1 LTEAESQSRAKNWW
15 QRPRFALIGLCLIG
29 TAAVASTFYKT
40 QADSSASDKKSTDT
54 SNSATKAETNDR
66 QIELDVETQK
76 KLGIN
81 FGMAEQRPLRKL
93 IRAPGTVSFD
103 ERNVTHL
110 KPRTQGRV
118 TQLMVQ
124 PGDSVITGQVLAKLD
139 ANSILESRRVMDTAR
154 ASLNDASAAQKQA
167 AAALDRANYLIS
179 YKATTPADV
188 EKRQADAA
196 KALATVQSAQ
206 AQLDASTAQYE
217 RLAPVADEPGASGI
231 ISPIAGVV
239 TTANITLGEVIDTNQ
254 DAFTVADP
262 SRMLVHASLY
272 ASDIGLVK
280 RGDDVTILASEQLL
294 AGKIRSVNVALD
306 AATNTAAARIELPNP
321 DLFLR
326 ANMFVSVLIQ
336 ADLARKAITIPA
348 AAVQITEQGPVAFV
362 RTAPTTFERRD
373 IQLGLQQS
381 EWVEVQKGVA
391 EGETVVTNGSFGLKA
406 ILLRSLLGSTN

>member
-1 LTEAESQSRAKNWW
+1 
-15 QRPRFALIGLCLIG
+15 
-29 TAAVASTFYKT
+29 
-40 QADSSASDKKSTDT
+40 
-54 SNSATKAETNDR
+54 
-66 QIELDVETQK
+66 
-76 KLGIN
+76 
-81 FGMAEQRPLRKL
+81 M
-93 IRAPGTVSFD
+93 VSFD

-124 PGDSVITGQVLAKLD
+124 PGDPVTAGQVLAKLD
-139 ANSILESRRVMDTAR
+139 ANSVLESRRVMETAR
-154 ASLNDASAAQKQA
+154 ASLNDALAAQKQTQ
-167 AAALDRANYLIS
+167 AALDRANYLIS

-188 EKRQADAA
+188 EKRQADMA

-217 RLAPVADEPGASGI
+217 RLAPINDEPGTSGI
-231 ISPIAGVV
+231 VSPIAGVV
-239 TTANITLGEVIDTNQ
+239 TTANITLGEVVETNQ

-262 SRMLVHASLY
+262 SRMLVQASLY

-306 AATNTAAARIELPNP
+306 AATNTAAARIELLNP

-336 ADLARKAITIPA
+336 ADLGRKAITIPA
-348 AAVQITEQGPVAFV
+348 TAVQITEQGPVAFV

-373 IQLGLQQS
+373 IQVGLQQA
-381 EWVEVQKGVA
+381 EWVEVQKGIA

>member
-1 LTEAESQSRAKNWW
+1 MAHFDGQQRSRRWLRGRNVA
-15 QRPRFALIGLCLIG
+15 A
-29 TAAVASTFYKT
+29 AAVLLAVVAASAFIYKT
-40 QADSSASDKKSTDT
+40 RADTPKAGAETADTSASGKPDEQNDK
-54 SNSATKAETNDR
+54 

-81 FGMAEQRPLRKL
+81 FGAAEQRQLRKL
-93 IRAPGTVSFD
+93 IRAPGMVSFD
-103 ERNVTHL
+103 ERRVTHL

-124 PGDSVITGQVLAKLD
+124 PGDPVTAGQVLAKLD
-139 ANSILESRRVMDTAR
+139 SNSILESKRLMDTAR
-154 ASLNDASAAQKQA
+154 ASLSDAIAAQKQTQ
-167 AAALDRANYLIS
+167 AALDRANYLIT

-188 EKRQADAA
+188 EKRQADSA
-196 KALATVQSAQ
+196 KALATVQSAH
-206 AQLDASTAQYE
+206 AQRDASTAQYE
-217 RLAPVADEPGASGI
+217 RLAPIADEPGASGI
-231 ISPIAGVV
+231 VSPIAGVV
-239 TTANITLGEVIDTNQ
+239 TTANITLGEVVDTNQ

-262 SRMLVHASLY
+262 SSMLVQASLY

-280 RGDDVTILASEQLL
+280 SGDDVTILASQQLL

-306 AATNTAAARIELPNP
+306 AATNTAAARIELRNP

-336 ADLARKAITIPA
+336 ADLARTGITIPA

-362 RTAPTTFERRD
+362 RSAPTTFERRD
-373 IQLGLQQS
+373 LQLGLQQA

-391 EGETVVTNGSFGLKA
+391 EGETVATTGSFNLKA